1 LVDIHS
7 HVLPGIDDGA
17 SDYETALAMCRMA
30 AESGTRELVATPH
43 SNVQY
48 SYDPVA
54 VQGLVGKLQADLG
67 DQIFLH
73 RGCDLHL
80 TSDNIRAAIKDRSR
94 FTINGHQYLLV
105 EFSDEILLQGT
116 AQVFQQLRDAG
127 IVPIITHPERNQHL
141 RKSHPR
147 LAEWIHRGCLIQIT
161 AQSLLGRFGERALAS
176 AIAMMDGG
184 LVHFIASDAHNLTGR
199 TPKLMPAYEFVRYRW
214 GEAMANKLLIDN
226 PWAVLWG
233 ETIDVQ
239 KVAVSRRGRKRRKR
253 VARIS
258 PA

>member
-1 LVDIHS
+1 MVDIHS

-17 SDYETALAMCRMA
+17 TDYETSLAMCHMA

-43 SNVQY
+43 SDVRY
-48 SYDPVA
+48 SYSPA
-54 VQGLVGKLQADLG
+54 TANGLIEKLQADLG
-67 DQIFLH
+67 DEIFLH

-80 TSDNIRAAIKDRSR
+80 TSDNIRAALEDRSR

-116 AQVFQQLRDAG
+116 SQVFQQFRDAG

-141 RKSHPR
+141 RKSHDR

-161 AQSLLGRFGERALAS
+161 GQSLLGRFGERALAS

-184 LVHFIASDAHNLTGR
+184 LVHFIASDAHNLNGR
-199 TPKLMPAYEFVRYRW
+199 TTKLMPAYEFVRYRW
-214 GEAMANKLLIDN
+214 GAAMANKLLIDN

-233 ETIDVQ
+233 EKIDVP
-239 KVAVSRRGRKRRKR
+239 
-253 VARIS
+253 
-258 PA
+258 PASFPIER